1 MSFVK
6 DWLREGRKPEVHPRI
21 ESEGRLFPD
30 HALKPRHL
38 DLPASWTRSGF
49 VCQKCPIKLRNK
61 THREDDMGFSK
72 SRLGTRAAT
81 AASAFA
87 LSLALTAGVA
97 QAQDKAIVM
106 KITTPTLNA
115 ALDLYA
121 KQLAIDIEKD
131 TGGRIKVEVYP
142 ASQLGSIPRQIE
154 GTQFGAI
161 QCAIIPPEFFVGID
175 ERFEVLAA
183 PGLVTSIAQGQKV
196 AADPAVE
203 KFYLGL
209 GADKGLHGVAVAFAE
224 PSEVISKNAI
234 RHIADFKGKK
244 LRIFASEFQS
254 AAFKQLGTTPVAMS
268 PGDVM
273 TAIQQGSLDSSVAG
287 VQLLSGLHFYDA
299 AKYITV
305 TDHAAIFYVVELS
318 KKWFDS
324 LPADLQQ
331 IVEKDASKLSVSFNP
346 RAIEIEN
353 AAIKTWTDNA
363 GELIKLPADEQAEML
378 KEMSGTA
385 VAISKEKPALAE
397 AYKIVTDA
405 AQRSQ

>member
-1 MSFVK
+1 
-6 DWLREGRKPEVHPRI
+6 
-21 ESEGRLFPD
+21 
-30 HALKPRHL
+30 
-38 DLPASWTRSGF
+38 
-49 VCQKCPIKLRNK
+49 
-61 THREDDMGFSK
+61 MGFAK
-72 SRLGTRAAT
+72 SVRSACAAT
-81 AASAFA
+81 AAGALA
-87 LSLALTAGVA
+87 LSLLLAAGAA
-97 QAQDKAIVM
+97 QAQDKTIVM

-115 ALDLYA
+115 ALDLYGRA
-121 KQLAIDIEKD
+121 LAADIEKD
-131 TGGRIKVEVYP
+131 SGGRIKVEVYP
-142 ASQLGSIPRQIE
+142 ASQLGPIPRQIE

-196 AADPAVE
+196 AGDEAVR

-209 GADKGLHGVAVAFAE
+209 GANKGLHGVAVALAE

-234 RHIADFKGKK
+234 RHVDDFKGKK

-268 PGDVM
+268 PSDVM
-273 TAIQQGSLDSSVAG
+273 TALQQGSLDSAVAG

-299 AKYITV
+299 AKYITL
-305 TDHAAIFYVVELS
+305 TNHAAIFYVVELS

-331 IVEKDASKLSVSFNP
+331 IVEKDAASLSVSFNP

-353 AAIKTWTDNA
+353 AATKKWTDNG
-363 GELIKLPADEQAEML
+363 GELINLPADEQASML
-378 KEMSGTA
+378 KTMSSA
-385 VAISKEKPALAE
+385 VADVVKDKPALAE
-397 AYKIVTDA
+397 AYKLVTDA

>member
-1 MSFVK
+1 
-6 DWLREGRKPEVHPRI
+6 
-21 ESEGRLFPD
+21 
-30 HALKPRHL
+30 
-38 DLPASWTRSGF
+38 
-49 VCQKCPIKLRNK
+49 
-61 THREDDMGFSK
+61 MGFSK
-72 SRLGTRAAT
+72 SRLGARAAT

-121 KQLAIDIEKD
+121 RQLAIDVEKD

-209 GADKGLHGVAVAFAE
+209 GADKGLHGVAVALAE

-234 RHIADFKGKK
+234 RHLADFKGKK

-287 VQLLSGLHFYDA
+287 IQLLSGLHFYDA

-353 AAIKTWTDNA
+353 AAIKTWTDNG

-378 KEMSGTA
+378 KEMSGAA
-385 VAISKEKPALAE
+385 VAVSKEKPALAE

-405 AQRSQ
+405 AQRSR